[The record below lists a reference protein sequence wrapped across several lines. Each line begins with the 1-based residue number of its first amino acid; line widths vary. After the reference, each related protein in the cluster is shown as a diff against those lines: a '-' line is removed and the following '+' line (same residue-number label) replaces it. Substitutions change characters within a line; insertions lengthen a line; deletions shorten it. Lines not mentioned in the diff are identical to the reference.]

1 MTGKALR
8 IALLATPLLVG
19 CASWRK
25 TPAPEP
31 APVQQIAPAEA
42 STRGAATTPLRPAKT
57 TKRLSSTSATSQP
70 TPPPAPAQTGPVI
83 VTRAGASQAQPV
95 PLFRQAIVLA
105 NVRAAVAGLPAQPKA
120 EFQRGL
126 LTLTFTRGTQAEMA
140 AAVNRAF
147 AVPEVSRIQ
156 VIPPP

>member
-1 MTGKALR
+1 M
-8 IALLATPLLVG
+8 
-19 CASWRK
+19 
-25 TPAPEP
+25 
-31 APVQQIAPAEA
+31 
-42 STRGAATTPLRPAKT
+42 RGAATTPLRPAKT
-57 TKRLSSTSATSQP
+57 TKRLSSTSATPQT
-70 TPPPAPAQTGPVI
+70 TPPPAPAKTGPII
-83 VTRAGASQAQPV
+83 VTRAGAAQAQPV

-126 LTLTFTRGTQAEMA
+126 LTLTFPRGTQAEMA

-156 VIPPP
+156 VVPSP

>member
-31 APVQQIAPAEA
+31 APVQQIAPVEGT
-42 STRGAATTPLRPAKT
+42 TRGPATTPLRPAKT
-57 TKRLSSTSATSQP
+57 TKHLSSTSATSQT
-70 TPPPAPAQTGPVI
+70 TPPPAPAKTGPII
-83 VTRAGASQAQPV
+83 VTRAGAAQAQPV

-105 NVRAAVAGLPAQPKA
+105 KVRAAVAGLPAQPKA

-126 LTLTFTRGTQAEMA
+126 LTLTFPRGTQAEMA

-156 VIPPP
+156 VVPAP